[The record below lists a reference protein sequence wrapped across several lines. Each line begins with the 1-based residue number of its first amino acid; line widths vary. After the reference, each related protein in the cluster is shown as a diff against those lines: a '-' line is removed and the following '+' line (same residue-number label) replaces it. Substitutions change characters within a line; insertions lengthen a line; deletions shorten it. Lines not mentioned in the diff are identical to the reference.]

1 MLRRE
6 LRHVRLVLLQRHRQ
20 GANVVVVLEEERGTD
35 PAGIREPVHECGR
48 TNQRATDDLAVT
60 LVLQQLQRGFDD
72 RKRHSQARREL
83 DAPQV
88 APKVQSLGD
97 QLQDEIADKQ
107 VKLDMADRGLVITF
121 VAEVLFDSGKAEL
134 KSTAIEALDKVGSVI
149 KQKVADRDIGIE
161 GHTDNQPI
169 RVSGWKSNWELST
182 ARAISVLHSL
192 ENAGVKPNRMVASGY
207 GEYRPVVSNDDAS
220 GRSKNRRVEIV
231 ILPKKLTKRQQE
243 IVREAAASGEPD
255 MVAQAKEFESYK

>member
-1 MLRRE
+1 MMRGAKSLVVAVAAAVALTGCGLNFYAGRPTDVRRIHELSEELERLR
-6 LRHVRLVLLQRHRQ
+6 
-20 GANVVVVLEEERGTD
+20 
-35 PAGIREPVHECGR
+35 
-48 TNQRATDDLAVT
+48 
-60 LVLQQLQRGFDD
+60 QQKQQEADQL
-72 RKRHSQARREL
+72 SQAKSMLE
-83 DAPQV
+83 
-88 APKVQSLGD
+88 K

-231 ILPKKLTKRQQE
+231 ILPNKRTKRQQE